1 MYAGL
6 CKNNIHT
13 HSFSLTQT
21 LSRTRIVSPLSVSD
35 SLSHPRDFS
44 FSHSLARAISLSQ
57 NRRDSRGGNRI
68 SGLFLWWRSSGNDVY
83 LPSQCTRNSRPTE
96 FRDGVRRVLRTC
108 VLPPFLVVGLGS
120 FLLRFFH
127 FLFPAF
133 LKKGGMV
140 RAVSPG
146 YLVAWKASLIAR
158 RIFQAY
164 DLCLCL
170 CPNLAVV
177 SVRVVCWPQVRW
189 NLHQVP
195 LCPV

>member
-1 MYAGL
+1 VEY
-6 CKNNIHT
+6 C
-13 HSFSLTQT
+13 
-21 LSRTRIVSPLSVSD
+21 
-35 SLSHPRDFS
+35 
-44 FSHSLARAISLSQ
+44 Q

-83 LPSQCTRNSRPTE
+83 LPSQCTQNSRPTE

-127 FLFPAF
+127 SLFPAF

-158 RIFQAY
+158 SIFQAY
-164 DLCLCL
+164 DLCFVSLSKLSCRFSS
-170 CPNLAVV
+170 CCMLAP
-177 SVRVVCWPQVRW
+177 SALEPASGTI
-189 NLHQVP
+189 VP
-195 LCPV
+195 RLGL